1 MKNIIHV
8 LLTALAVSLFVCGCV
23 VTPQPAPDTRPPGDR
38 PVYSN
43 DRPRPYDV
51 DISDINQR
59 IAQMDQRIDQGMGS
73 GALTRDEGRRLRME
87 LNRVRNDA
95 ARMKRDGILTLRE
108 KDRLNAE
115 LDRLQRDI
123 YREARD
129 DDRRRNQ
136 QIDISDIN
144 QRIAEM
150 DQRIDQGM
158 ASGALT
164 RDEGRRLRMELN
176 RVRDDAARMKRDGV
190 LTLREK
196 DRLNAELDRLKR
208 DIYREARD
216 DDRRRNQ
223 QIDISDINQ
232 RIAEMDQ
239 RIDQGMRNG
248 ALTRDEGRRLRMELN
263 RVRDDA
269 ARMKRDGILTQREKD
284 RLNGELDRLKRDI
297 YREAKDDDR
306 RRNQQV
312 DISDINQRMAQ
323 MNRSIDQ
330 GMASGSLTG
339 DEVQAA
345 RALLNRVRD
354 DAARMKRD
362 GILTQREKD
371 QLNGELDRQ
380 QKEINRAKSDRD
392 KRRK

>member
-8 LLTALAVSLFVCGCV
+8 LLTALVVSLFVSGCV

-59 IAQMDQRIDQGMGS
+59 IAQMDQRIDQGIAN
-73 GALTRDEGRRLRME
+73 GALTRDEGRMLRME

-108 KDRLNAE
+108 KDRLNGE

-136 QIDISDIN
+136 QVDISDIN

-158 ASGALT
+158 A
-164 RDEGRRLRMELN
+164 
-176 RVRDDAARMKRDGV
+176 
-190 LTLREK
+190 
-196 DRLNAELDRLKR
+196 
-208 DIYREARD
+208 
-216 DDRRRNQ
+216 
-223 QIDISDINQ
+223 
-232 RIAEMDQ
+232 
-239 RIDQGMRNG
+239 NG
-248 ALTRDEGRRLRMELN
+248 ALTRDEGRMLRMQLN

-297 YREAKDDDR
+297 YREARDDDR

-312 DISDINQRMAQ
+312 DISDINQRIVQ

-339 DEVQAA
+339 DEVLAA

-371 QLNGELDRQ
+371 QLNSELDRQ
-380 QKEINRAKSDRD
+380 QKEINRAKNDRD